1 MIKNKDFSSQIHAY
15 HALINNLQNKY
26 FVSPKLFV
34 SRYLIETLIKSQ
46 KNYKNNIK
54 HGREQCL

>member
-34 SRYLIETLIKSQ
+34 SRPYLSLRKTTKII
-46 KNYKNNIK
+46 
-54 HGREQCL
+54 